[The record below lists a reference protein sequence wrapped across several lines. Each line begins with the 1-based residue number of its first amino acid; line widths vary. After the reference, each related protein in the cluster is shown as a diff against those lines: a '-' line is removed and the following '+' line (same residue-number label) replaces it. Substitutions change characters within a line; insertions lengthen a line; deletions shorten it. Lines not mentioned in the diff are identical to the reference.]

1 MPEEPSPQPVGV
13 RCRNSTSCVG
23 VKLRPAF
30 WKSAAQNFCRS
41 PTTKELKS
49 TSSDSASGAL
59 SIVEP
64 PVDGC
69 AGNCSNG
76 LSTL

>member
-1 MPEEPSPQPVGV
+1 MPQPVGV
-13 RCRNSTSCVG
+13 LCRNTTSCVG
-23 VKLRPAF
+23 EKSRPAF

-64 PVDGC
+64 PVAGW

>member
-13 RCRNSTSCVG
+13 RCRNSTSSVG
-23 VKLRPAF
+23 EKLRPAF

-41 PTTKELKS
+41 RTTKELKS

-64 PVDGC
+64 PLAGWE
-69 AGNCSNG
+69 GNCSNG

>member
-1 MPEEPSPQPVGV
+1 MPQPVGV
-13 RCRNSTSCVG
+13 LWRNSTSCVG
-23 VKLRPAF
+23 VKVRPAF

-41 PTTKELKS
+41 RATKEVKS

-59 SIVEP
+59 SIVEAP
-64 PVDGC
+64 GAGC
-69 AGNCSNG
+69 DGNCSNG